1 MRTYKLKARKAA
13 NEQRLLTNFLPALKA
28 QAHSRSRN
36 GGNYHIKHNNC
47 QHFIWDLQSRIT
59 TSMEPLE
66 ATTQTITRAAAQ
78 SVVICHSDK
87 PQTSAPPSRHDSF
100 TSLPEKMPMIREML
114 TIRDSTFAPLV
125 AAAME
130 MYASQGTKK
139 GACTVNV
146 VTTEIAMQA

>member
-1 MRTYKLKARKAA
+1 MRNAVA
-13 NEQRLLTNFLPALKA
+13 EQRHRANVLVALKA

-47 QHFIWDLQSRIT
+47 QHFIWDLQSRVT

-78 SVVICHSDK
+78 SVVIYSSDK
-87 PQTSAPPSRHDSF
+87 AQTSAPPSRHDSF
-100 TSLPEKMPMIREML
+100 TSLPEKMPTIREVL

-130 MYASQGTKK
+130 MYAAQGAKK
-139 GACTVNV
+139 GACNVNV
-146 VTTEIAMQA
+146 VTTEIAIEA